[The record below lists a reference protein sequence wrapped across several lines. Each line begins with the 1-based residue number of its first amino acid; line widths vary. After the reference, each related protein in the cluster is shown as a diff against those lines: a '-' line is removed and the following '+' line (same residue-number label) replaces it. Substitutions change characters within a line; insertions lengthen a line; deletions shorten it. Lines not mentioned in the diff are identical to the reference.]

1 MQAQTASDFRQQHLQ
16 QWQEADTYAHEQHAA
31 WQEIWNGFNVDSA
44 LAEAVVFPEMV
55 RYSKLQNYA
64 ELAAVRV
71 RYVAQG
77 SRECD
82 YSIGRFQMKPSFVE
96 KLERRWMQSPLAGQ
110 YETAFDTTDSRTA
123 RQARIERM
131 EQDLW
136 QCVYLAMYIRLLD
149 IDYPALVSMPTEK
162 RVQLIATAYN
172 RGCPLPGPKKGQISY
187 LEKRVAIRHF
197 HTVVIAGK
205 STPRY
210 IYSEI
215 VLLRYHEQVRRWI

>member
-16 QWQEADTYAHEQHAA
+16 QWLQADAYAREQHAA
-31 WQEIWNGFNVDSA
+31 WQEIWKGFDVDST
-44 LAEAVVFPEMV
+44 LAEAIVFPEMV

-64 ELAAVRV
+64 ERAAVRV

-77 SRECD
+77 SRDCD

-96 KLERRWMQSPLAGQ
+96 KLERRWMQSPLADQ
-110 YETAFDTTDSRTA
+110 YQMTLDTTDSREA

-136 QCVYLAMYIRLLD
+136 QCVYLAMFIRLLE
-149 IDYPALVSMPTEK
+149 IDYPALVTLSEEK

-172 RGCPLPGPKKGQISY
+172 RGCPLPGPNRGAISY
-187 LEKRVAIRHF
+187 LERRATIRHF
-197 HTVVIAGK
+197 HTMVIAGK
-205 STPRY
+205 QTPRY

-215 VLLRYHEQVRRWI
+215 ALLRYSG